1 MQTSTRTRAYLGW
14 LMTALGGGMIG
25 FAVCLLWMFNIIA
38 EARGSI
44 SDAPL
49 LAVLESTVVW
59 FIFGGGMVIIPGL
72 YFIYTTTASKARAKI
87 LDLL

>member
-1 MQTSTRTRAYLGW
+1 
-14 LMTALGGGMIG
+14 MTALGGGMIG

-38 EARGSI
+38 GARGLI
-44 SDAPL
+44 SSAPL

-59 FIFGGGMVIIPGL
+59 FIFGGGLVIIPGL
-72 YFIYTTTASKARAKI
+72 YFVYTATVSKGRIKI

>member
-1 MQTSTRTRAYLGW
+1 
-14 LMTALGGGMIG
+14 MTALGGGMIG

-38 EARGSI
+38 GARGLI
-44 SDAPL
+44 SSAPL

-59 FIFGGGMVIIPGL
+59 FIFGGGLVIIPGL
-72 YFIYTTTASKARAKI
+72 YFVHTTAALKAQSRI